1 MILII
6 AMLFMLLGHLLKWLR
21 WELLIAVY
29 EKPNHA
35 RLIQAMAM
43 GQVMN
48 VAVPFHLGY
57 AFKVFWAGRTMK
69 NGYPLAAST
78 VIADVYL
85 DTLTVGVVFAVLSA
99 LQIHVDEIRTSVW
112 IYGMAALLL
121 VGVTI
126 AAVLFKTIIKKLV
139 KMAAGIFNAEI
150 ELGILY
156 TTYCFFENMKN
167 IYREINPLR
176 VAVFTV
182 GTWGAYFLSYN
193 AFAQYMQSLGY
204 ACTLTA
210 VFNCIFSFQNSADYL
225 LYMLVPALALLGLSW
240 ILSQRNQSDREKT
253 RYRYVLPQLNPNEK
267 LSFLEMYFQENEK
280 RDYIQL
286 YLNINK
292 DVNVIRDYS
301 AGSNATTI
309 LCMNEHGTFFRKYA
323 LGQDAKKLQ
332 EQIDWLDEFCPILPL
347 PQILKRDFEQMY
359 CCYDMAYNPQAVSF
373 FHYIHSMP
381 VSESWNV
388 LRSVLNCLEQSIY
401 EKRRRAADRET
412 IARYIQNK
420 VIKNIGL
427 CKNGGK
433 YLRALWDYD
442 TIYVNGTAYPNLKT
456 YWKLLGMRYLM
467 EVFAKD
473 CYAVIH
479 GDLTVENIV
488 CISGGGENGWYLID
502 PNTAN
507 LHESPFL
514 DYAKLLQ
521 SLHGGYEFLM
531 TVKEVEIHENNITFL
546 FTRSSAYKELYE
558 HFKQYLFRTFS
569 REEVRSIY
577 VHEIVHYLRLMPYK
591 IQKDAKRA
599 VVFYVGML
607 IVIDDVC
614 KMFGVNSSLEE
625 QAG

>member
-6 AMLFMLLGHLLKWLR
+6 AMLLMLLGHLLKCMR

-29 EKPNHA
+29 EKPNRA
-35 RLIQAMAM
+35 KLIQAMAM
-43 GQVMN
+43 GQVVN
-48 VAVPFHLGY
+48 TAAPFHLGY
-57 AFKVFWAGRTMK
+57 AFRVFWSGRTMK
-69 NGYPLAAST
+69 NGYPLAVST
-78 VIADVYL
+78 VIADLYL
-85 DTLTVGVVFAVLSA
+85 DTLTVGVVFATLFVLR
-99 LQIHVDEIRTSVW
+99 IHTDEIRTSVW
-112 IYGMAALLL
+112 IYTMAALFL
-121 VGVTI
+121 VGATI
-126 AAVLFKTIIKKLV
+126 AAILFKTVIKKLV
-139 KMAAGIFNAEI
+139 KMVAGLFNPKI

-176 VAVFTV
+176 VAALTV

-204 ACTLTA
+204 DCTLTQ
-210 VFNCIFSFQNSADYL
+210 VFQRIFSFQNGAEYFFF
-225 LYMLVPALALLGLSW
+225 MLIPALVLLGFSW
-240 ILSQRNQSDREKT
+240 ILQQKTKGFADQT

-267 LSFLEMYFQENEK
+267 LSFLEMYFRENEK
-280 RDYIQL
+280 REYIHL

-309 LCMNEHGTFFRKYA
+309 LCMNERGTFYRKYA
-323 LGQDAKKLQ
+323 LGQDAEKLK
-332 EQIDWLDEFCPILPL
+332 EQIDWLEKYAPILPL
-347 PQILKRDFEQMY
+347 PQILKQDFEQMY

-381 VSESWNV
+381 VSESWNI

-401 EKRRRAADRET
+401 RESRRAADRET
-412 IARYIQNK
+412 IAQYIQNK

-433 YLRALWDYD
+433 YLKALWDYD
-442 TIYVNGTAYPNLKT
+442 TIYVNGTAYSNLKR
-456 YWKLLGMRYLM
+456 YRKLLGTEYLT
-467 EVFAKD
+467 EAFARD

-488 CISGGGENGWYLID
+488 CIPGAGKNGWYLID

-558 HFKQYLFRTFS
+558 YLKQYLLSTFS
-569 REEVRSIY
+569 REEVRSIFF
-577 VHEIVHYLRLMPYK
+577 HEIVHYLRLMPYK
-591 IQKDAKRA
+591 IQKDTKRA

-607 IVIDDVC
+607 IVIDDVY
-614 KMFGVNSSLEE
+614 KMFEMDSSL
-625 QAG
+625 GKKIS